1 MAIKLKVQ
9 ETTPVKLKVNG
20 ADEVRLKVS
29 DGVPIYPNPY
39 EGAYEVTPTES
50 EQTLS
55 TNGLMM
61 TDDVTVHAIDSEYVG
76 SEVPRR
82 SSSDLT
88 SSGATV
94 SVPSGF
100 YEEDASKSI
109 PTGTVVPAS
118 GIVAIDATLTA
129 SDNKLSLYK
138 ESRNAPYVSTPG
150 YVESGTMGVTKIT
163 LTADVPT
170 NSSSDLTVS
179 GDTVTA
185 PSGYY
190 GSNASASVQSG
201 TEGTPTATKSAVS
214 NHSISVTPSV
224 TNAEGYISGGTHNGT
239 AVSVSASE
247 LVSGTLTVDS
257 SGTKNVTNYASV
269 SVPSGSATTPTGG
282 ITANPTISVDA
293 NGLITASVSKSESIT
308 PIVNEGYVSEGT
320 AGTITF
326 SGSNTSQLSTQAG
339 STITP
344 TTSEQTAVPAN
355 TYTTGAVKVSAMPN
369 GTKGNQVNTWS
380 STSTKKKLTVSFP
393 DATSGYYNANTVK
406 TVDPIE
412 LTRQTET
419 VTPTESSQEVT
430 PTNSTYYLE
439 KVTVNAIPSDY
450 VGSGITQRASADLT
464 ANGATV
470 TAPAGYYENDATK
483 TISSGSATP
492 AASISGSSASKVV
505 GNGTIT
511 LSKTIA
517 NTPQV
522 SAGYVAS
529 GTQGNTSVELSASIT
544 TKGATTYHPSTT
556 NQTIASMTYLTGTQT
571 INAVTHNLLAE
582 NIKDGVT
589 LKIGDSSDDDC
600 VASVT
605 GSYIGGGGT
614 PNLQAK
620 TNIDPTTSSQ
630 TITADTG
637 YDGLSSVQINAMP
650 SGTEGTPTATKG
662 TVTNHSVTVT
672 PNVTNTAGY
681 ISGGSHSGTAV
692 SVTASELVSGT
703 VSITSSG
710 NTDVTNYATATV
722 ASGSATASAT
732 KGTVSN
738 HSITVTPSV
747 TRTAGY
753 ITAGSANG
761 TAVTVSASELVSGSE
776 TKTANGTYD
785 VTNLAE
791 LVVNVSGGTSK
802 NTQVVQGTTRTTSS
816 SMTAIGAEL
825 TVSKTGTY
833 DVYWSAFRSSTSSSY
848 TYATQLYI
856 DNTAHGS
863 ENSTWT
869 NHVQNNHLTSVSL
882 TVNQKI
888 RVRGR
893 NSRGSSYYIYAPT
906 LVIVEN

>member
-55 TNGLMM
+55 ANGLMM

-100 YEEDASKSI
+100 YEENASKDI

-138 ESRNAPYVSTPG
+138 ESRNAPFVSTPG

-170 NSSSDLTVS
+170 HSSSDLTVS
-179 GDTVTA
+179 GNTVTA

-201 TEGTPTATKSAVS
+201 
-214 NHSISVTPSV
+214 
-224 TNAEGYISGGTHNGT
+224 
-239 AVSVSASE
+239 
-247 LVSGTLTVDS
+247 
-257 SGTKNVTNYASV
+257 
-269 SVPSGSATTPTGG
+269 SATTPTTS
-282 ITANPTISVDA
+282 ITANPTISVSSS
-293 NGLITASVSKSESIT
+293 GLITASVSGSQSVT
-308 PIVNEGYVSEGT
+308 PTVSEGYVTEGT
-320 AGTITF
+320 AGTV
-326 SGSNTSQLSTQAG
+326 SVGGSNTSQLTTQSG
-339 STITP
+339 TTITP
-344 TTSEQTAVPAN
+344 TESEQTAVGAN
-355 TYTTGAVKVSAMPN
+355 KYTTGAVKVGAI
-369 GTKGNQVNTWS
+369 S
-380 STSTKKKLTVSFP
+380 ST
-393 DATSGYYNANTVK
+393 
-406 TVDPIE
+406 
-412 LTRQTET
+412 
-419 VTPTESSQEVT
+419 
-430 PTNSTYYLE
+430 
-439 KVTVNAIPSDY
+439 Y
-450 VGSGITQRASADLT
+450 VGSGIDRKSSSDLT
-464 ANGATV
+464 ASGKTV

-483 TISSGSATP
+483 SVSNGMIGNPNVTRSKDEDYFYETISYPNFVEGWVTSAPTLQTHFTLEDKSVTPSTTAQTVTPTGNSYYLDSVTVDAMPTGSATP
-492 AASISGSSASKVV
+492 AASISGSSASKVI

-522 SAGYVAS
+522 TAGYVGS

-544 TKGATTYHPSTT
+544 TKGATTYHPSTS

-582 NIKDGVT
+582 NIKSGVT

-600 VASVT
+600 VASVLGT
-605 GSYIGGGGT
+605 YSGGT
-614 PNLQAK
+614 PSLQAK

-630 TITADTG
+630 TITADNG

-672 PNVTNTAGY
+672 PNVTNSAGY
-681 ISGGSHSGTAV
+681 ISGGTHSGTAV
-692 SVTASELVSGT
+692 S
-703 VSITSSG
+703 
-710 NTDVTNYATATV
+710 
-722 ASGSATASAT
+722 
-732 KGTVSN
+732 
-738 HSITVTPSV
+738 
-747 TRTAGY
+747 
-753 ITAGSANG
+753 
-761 TAVTVSASELVSGSE
+761 VSASELVSGSE
-776 TKTANGTYD
+776 TKTENGTYD

-791 LVVNVSGGTSK
+791 LVVSVSGSSTSK
-802 NTQVVQGTTRTTSS
+802 NTQVVQGTTRTNAS
-816 SMTAIGAEL
+816 SMTAVGAEL

-833 DVYWSAFRSSTSSSY
+833 DIYWSGFRSNTSSSY
-848 TYATQLYI
+848 TWATQLYI
-856 DNTAHGS
+856 DGTAHGS
-863 ENSTWT
+863 ANTTWT
-869 NHVQNNHLTSVSL
+869 NNVQNNHLTSVSL
-882 TVNQKI
+882 TANQKL
-888 RVRGR
+888 RVYGR
-893 NSRGSSYYIYAPT
+893 NTRGTSYYIYAPM
-906 LVIVEN
+906 LLIIEN